1 VHVFRRYILGFCLL
15 SLCLTPVRAQLN
27 TDRITSIGRNALYFE
42 DYVLSIQYFNQVIK
56 LKPYLAEPYQLRAI
70 AKIQLS
76 DYQGALR
83 DCNAAIER
91 NPFQPGAY
99 YTRGYVYRQLGE
111 YEKAEKDFSEALIFS
126 PENKTYM
133 LLRADTRAQLGRYDE
148 ARTDIDH
155 LLRREPESASL
166 HFERGVICL
175 QQMDTACALG
185 EFTSTVQYDSQNA
198 QNWSALGVVTM
209 MTGDEDAAFA
219 HISQAINLGSKYAGD
234 FINRG
239 LIYYR
244 KHNYRAAMT
253 DYDRAIELSPRE
265 AQCFFNRGVL
275 RQEVGDYNRAY
286 DDLSKA
292 LELIELSPSA
302 TSSSELLGPI
312 LYQRGMVSMQLRQWK
327 DAIADFDSLSVLH
340 PTFLPSYYIASRA
353 HTALGEKQQAL
364 ACLQRAYK
372 IEEDHTNGQQATAN
386 SQQLNTDVQMA
397 RTEQGRRDYRKLF
410 SQRAAQN
417 GEADSQEQK
426 YSSATRGRVQDRYQD
441 LINEPAV
448 TLSYYS
454 QSTPKYNYSV
464 AAFNQLHL
472 LPDALRA
479 TTHELPLSADM
490 VSHHFA
496 QISNL
501 STAIDA
507 LPADLRSVPEREAT
521 RVAMLLFSRA
531 MEFAIVQ
538 DYASAIE
545 DCTRALTLSGLDN
558 TIEAVMYFCQANW
571 RYRLLEY
578 QLANGDIPAASASY
592 STTSH
597 TEASYNAASRLMLM
611 DYDQV
616 IRRLPDF
623 AFAYYNK
630 ANILCRQKDYEA
642 AIRHYDDAIRVDA
655 EFAEA
660 FFNRGLTYIYI
671 GRQQEGLQD
680 LSRAGE
686 LGIYQAYNIITRLQ

>member
-1 VHVFRRYILGFCLL
+1 MQIKWLQKYVLVVLA
-15 SLCLTPVRAQLN
+15 LCIYGTTQAQLN

-56 LKPYLAEPYQLRAI
+56 LKPYLSEPYQLRAI

-99 YTRGYVYRQLGE
+99 YTRGYIYRQLGE
-111 YEKAEKDFSEALIFS
+111 FEKAENDFTEALIFS

-133 LLRADTRAQLGRYDE
+133 LLRADTRAQLKHYEE
-148 ARTDIDH
+148 ARADIDH

-175 QQMDTACALG
+175 QQQDTTCALT
-185 EFTSTVQYDSQNA
+185 EFNATVKYDSQNA

-219 HISQAINLGSKYAGD
+219 HITQAINLGSKYAGD

-239 LIYYR
+239 IIYYR
-244 KHNYRAAMT
+244 KHNYRAALS
-253 DYDRAIELSPRE
+253 DYDKAIELSPRE
-265 AQCFFNRGVL
+265 SQCYFNRGVL

-292 LELIELSPSA
+292 LELIELSPST

-312 LYQRGMVSMQLRQWK
+312 LYQRAMVSMQLQQWK

-353 HTALGEKQQAL
+353 HTALGEKQKAY

-372 IEEDHTNGQQATAN
+372 IEEDHNAGRDTLNA
-386 SQQLNTDVQMA
+386 SSPLNTDVQMA
-397 RTEQGRRDYRKLF
+397 RTETGRRDYRKLF

-426 YSSATRGRVQDRYQD
+426 YQSATRGRVQDRYQD
-441 LINEPAV
+441 LINEPSIV
-448 TLSYYS
+448 LTYYAQTTS
-454 QSTPKYNYSV
+454 KYNY
-464 AAFNQLHL
+464 ALTEFNRLHL
-472 LPDALRA
+472 LPDALKA
-479 TTHELPLSADM
+479 TTHELPLSAEM
-490 VSHHFA
+490 VSYHFA
-496 QISNL
+496 QISYL
-501 STAIDA
+501 SVTIDA
-507 LPADLRSVPEREAT
+507 LPADLRSVPERESL

-531 MEFAIVQ
+531 IEFAIVQ

-545 DCTRALTLSGLDN
+545 DCSRALTLSGLSDE
-558 TIEAVMYFCQANW
+558 TEAIMYFCQANW

-578 QLANGDIPAASASY
+578 QQANNEVVYQSGTHPNNTDAVYSSAF
-592 STTSH
+592 
-597 TEASYNAASRLMLM
+597 RLMLM

-623 AFAYYNK
+623 AFAYYDK

-642 AIRHYDDAIRVDA
+642 AIRHYDDAIRADN

-660 FFNRGLTYIYI
+660 YFNRGLTYIYI
-671 GRQQEGLQD
+671 GKQQEGLQD